1 MPVPRTIPCRDR
13 ALVLPDD
20 GTLLLMGIV
29 NVTPDSF
36 SDGGRHDTTAAALA
50 YARALLAEGATI
62 LDIGGQSTRPGYVE
76 VSHDEEIART
86 IPVIREL
93 VATTDAIVSIDTY
106 QPVVARAALEA
117 GAHILNDI
125 HGLQGPGGSALAEL
139 AAATGAAVV
148 VMHNDPTLRDL
159 PPDTDPLPHL
169 INWLKTSLA
178 IAARAGLPRERLILD
193 PGIGFGKT
201 HPQNLT
207 ILSRLD
213 ELHDLGQPILLG
225 ASRKSFIAHVLD
237 GIPPAERLEGT
248 LAATTAATLQG
259 VQLHRVHD
267 VAANLRAARL
277 AAALRRA
284 R

>member
-1 MPVPRTIPCRDR
+1 MPAPRTIPCRDR

-20 GTLLLMGIV
+20 GTPLLMGIV

-36 SDGGRHDTTAAALA
+36 SDGGHHDTPAAAVA
-50 YARALLAEGATI
+50 HARHLLTEGASI
-62 LDIGGQSTRPGYVE
+62 LDIGGQSTRPGYIE
-76 VSHDEEIART
+76 VPHDEEIART
-86 IPVIREL
+86 APVIREL
-93 VATTDAIVSIDTY
+93 VATTDAVISIDTY

-125 HGLQGPGGSALAEL
+125 HGLQGSPELAQL

-148 VMHNDPTLRDL
+148 IMHNDIALLEL
-159 PPDTDPLPHL
+159 PADADPLPHML
-169 INWLKTSLA
+169 SWFETSLT
-178 IAARAGLPRERLILD
+178 IADRAGLPRERLILD

-201 HPQNLT
+201 QPQNLV

-213 ELHDLGQPILLG
+213 ELHALGLPLLLG

-248 LAATTAATLQG
+248 LATTTTATLQG
-259 VQLHRVHD
+259 VQIHRVHD